1 MTTMIA
7 MHYPSASA
15 PPVGVWWWDEAS
27 ATVRRHYLADFDG
40 VVGVAEELANVKTP
54 AEWAARL
61 VALCGRVSEDKVR
74 TTRLSVWSPVEV
86 LDATVAHWALRW

>member
-7 MHYPSASA
+7 MHYPSAYA

-54 AEWAARL
+54 AES
-61 VALCGRVSEDKVR
+61 GRRGSWRCAGGCPR
-74 TTRLSVWSPVEV
+74 TRCAQPG
-86 LDATVAHWALRW
+86 